1 MGQNTGIKPQATW
14 EPRSWKGTVLA
25 CPGPWLVFVSFSD
38 EAGPRQSLS
47 LVKSVSQAL
56 SLLTKSSL
64 VSEEKIVEKLFHA
77 EVLGTKSV
85 SLFESLLFLKRR
97 PVLNTKA

>member
-64 VSEEKIVEKLFHA
+64 VSEEKTVEKLFHA

-85 SLFESLLFLKRR
+85 SLLESLLFLKRR